1 MQFAPTSSRG
11 RSFNAVANDVDR
23 LFGTKNLEELN
34 ALETSISSKLDSNEP
49 IDVEYWEQLLSSIA
63 VYKAKAELN
72 HVYKSILDSRLANL
86 RQQQASE
93 ASIFKEKMALLLL
106 SSSKDQESASGQALT
121 SEPVEPVVQYSRH
134 FDPEPLLKLRAEDR
148 GSDVVE
154 ELEFIDK
161 IASSCCLFKTTQYL
175 TATRIMKGVEF

>member
-1 MQFAPTSSRG
+1 MQLAPTSSWG

-49 IDVEYWEQLLSSIA
+49 IDVEYWQQLLSSIA

-72 HVYKSILDSRLANL
+72 HIYKAILDSRLASL

-93 ASIFKEKMALLLL
+93 ASIVKEKMALLLL
-106 SSSKDQESASGQALT
+106 GSIKDQEIASGQALM
-121 SEPVEPVVQYSRH
+121 SEPVEPVVQYSRQL
-134 FDPEPLLKLRAEDR
+134 DPEPLLKLRAEDR

-154 ELEFIDK
+154 ELEFVDK
-161 IASSCCLFKTTQYL
+161 IASSSCLYKTTQFL
-175 TATRIMKGVEF
+175 TANRIMKGVEF